1 MEGSYHRVTLRRW
14 ITDVMVRRGGW
25 VVLATLGLYL
35 WVAPSTI
42 MTGDNAD
49 FAAVGAVGGSAHPSG
64 YPLYVMWLRL
74 WSWLP
79 GTPAHAAA
87 VATVVLSAAVIFVL
101 HAACRAWGARPL
113 AASIAVALFATSPI
127 VLRIH
132 TEADVF
138 PLNCLIC
145 ATVVWLAAAEGPLR
159 GRRRAVVLALVA
171 GLGIAHNLTCVLVAP
186 IGILGLVRGM
196 REANAPGTTFALSF
210 GAFLLGLL
218 PYAYLFVAGDTPVS
232 WGSVDSLGEL
242 VHHVM
247 RRDYGVFKLSNK
259 GDGLAVGANVL
270 AFGASVGRAY
280 LWIPSGIGAIAL
292 VLSVVRPHGHEPRS
306 GWIALAL
313 SFLLA
318 GPVFAAM
325 FNRDPVNLGLYL
337 VQRFHLAAMMV
348 FAVFVAVGL
357 DRIGTEI
364 AARTGERYARIA
376 VLLAVAS
383 FVIGV
388 ALSLPFVARMHTP
401 AVERGL
407 RNLLGSL
414 PPAAIVIGTTDDLH
428 FGAGYLQFAVGVRPD
443 VTVISVGQ
451 LGLPYYR
458 ERLAR
463 RTGIVVEKPRDA
475 TEKVTVTVAQHAI
488 ATGRPVFIDPFQSN
502 IAAAFPIYPH
512 GLVFRVLPRGTPL
525 PSIEAIFAINKQ
537 LFERY
542 DFGYAFP
549 GPDDQFATQYH
560 LIYVR
565 TWTAIYN
572 ALSPVKHRD
581 ERAFAQSMIEAL
593 SPR

>member
-14 ITDVMVRRGGW
+14 ITDVLVRRGGW
-25 VVLATLGLYL
+25 VVLATLALYL

-42 MTGDNAD
+42 MSGDNAD
-49 FAAVGAVGGSAHPSG
+49 FAAVGTVGGSAHPSG

-79 GTPAHAAA
+79 GTPAHATA
-87 VATVVLSAAVIFVL
+87 VATIVLSSAVILVL

-113 AASIAVALFATSPI
+113 AASIAVALFATGPI

-159 GRRRAVVLALVA
+159 GTQRAAVLALVA
-171 GLGIAHNLTCVLVAP
+171 GLGLAHNLTCVLVAP
-186 IGILGLVRGM
+186 IGIIGVVRGVREASSRGTTIALATGAFVLGLV
-196 REANAPGTTFALSF
+196 
-210 GAFLLGLL
+210 
-218 PYAYLFVAGDTPVS
+218 PYAYLFVAGETPVS
-232 WGSVDSLGEL
+232 WGKVDGFGDL

-247 RRDYGVFKLSNK
+247 RRDYGVFQLSNK
-259 GDGLAVGANVL
+259 GDGLQIGENLV
-270 AFGASVGRAY
+270 AFAASVGRGY
-280 LWIPSGIGAIAL
+280 LWLPALIGAAAIGG
-292 VLSVVRPHGHEPRS
+292 VLARPTGREPRS
-306 GWIALAL
+306 GWIALVA
-313 SFLLA
+313 SFVLA

-325 FNRDPVNLGLYL
+325 FNRAPVDLGLYL
-337 VQRFHLAAMMV
+337 VQRFHLQAMML

-357 DRIGTEI
+357 DRAGTEI
-364 AARTGERYARIA
+364 ERRTEGRYARVAPI
-376 VLLAVAS
+376 LAVAS

-388 ALSLPFVARMHTP
+388 ALSLPFVARMHSP

-407 RNLLGSL
+407 RNMLGSL
-414 PPAAIVIGTTDDLH
+414 PPAAIVIGTTDELH
-428 FGAGYLQFAVGVRPD
+428 FGSGYLQFAAGVRPD

-463 RTGIVVEKPRDA
+463 RTGIVVVKPRDA
-475 TEKVTVTVAQHAI
+475 AEKVTVTVAQQAL
-488 ATGRPVFIDPFQSN
+488 ATGRPVFIDPFQGN
-502 IAAAFPIYPH
+502 IATAFPTYPF
-512 GLVFRVLPRGTPL
+512 GLVFRVLPRGTTL
-525 PSIEAIFAINKQ
+525 PPIETIFAINKG
-537 LFERY
+537 LYERY

-560 LIYVR
+560 RLYAR
-565 TWTAIYN
+565 AWTAIAN
-572 ALSPVKHRD
+572 ALPVTRRE
-581 ERAFAQSMIEAL
+581 ERAFAQSLAAEL

>member
-87 VATVVLSAAVIFVL
+87 VATVMLSAAVIFVL

-113 AASIAVALFATSPI
+113 AASIAVALFATAPI

-145 ATVVWLAAAEGPLR
+145 ATVVWLSAAEGPLR
-159 GRRRAVVLALVA
+159 GTRRAAVLALIA
-171 GLGIAHNLTCVLVAP
+171 GLGLAHNLTCVLVAP
-186 IGILGLVRGM
+186 IGILGFVRGM
-196 REANAPGTTFALSF
+196 REANALGRTIALSL
-210 GAFLLGLL
+210 GAFVLGLV

-232 WGSVDSLGEL
+232 WGSVDSFGEL

-259 GDGLAVGANVL
+259 GDGLAIGKNIV

-280 LWIPSGIGAIAL
+280 LWIPAL
-292 VLSVVRPHGHEPRS
+292 VGVVALGISLVRPHGHEPRS
-306 GWIALAL
+306 GWIALAA
-313 SFLLA
+313 SFVLA

-337 VQRFHLAAMMV
+337 VQRFHLQAMMV

-364 AARTGERYARIA
+364 EARTGGRYARIA
-376 VLLAVAS
+376 PLLAVAS
-383 FVIGV
+383 FVIGA
-388 ALSLPFVARMHTP
+388 ALSLPFVARVHTP

-407 RNLLGSL
+407 RNMLGSL
-414 PPAAIVIGTTDDLH
+414 PPAAIVIGSTDELH
-428 FGAGYLQFAVGVRPD
+428 FGAGYLQFATGLRPD
-443 VTVISVGQ
+443 VTVISAGQ
-451 LGLPYYR
+451 LGLSYYR
-458 ERLAR
+458 DRLAR
-463 RTGIVVEKPRDA
+463 RTGIVVVKPRDA
-475 TEKVTVTVAQHAI
+475 AEKVTVTVAEQAL
-488 ATGRPVFIDPFQSN
+488 ATGRPVFIDPFQGN
-502 IAAAFPIYPH
+502 IAVAFPTYPY
-512 GLVFRVLPRGTPL
+512 GLVFRVLPRGTAL
-525 PSIEAIFAINKQ
+525 PSIDAIFAMNKL

-542 DFGYAFP
+542 DFGYSFP

-560 LIYVR
+560 VIYVR
-565 TWTAIYN
+565 TWTAIWS
-572 ALSPVKHRD
+572 ALSPVNHRE
-581 ERAFAQSMIEAL
+581 ERAFAQSMIDAL